1 MHVRCFLV
9 SACVRCYLDVRVA
22 MGHVC
27 SIHVHMRVC
36 KYVNVCVAMVDSC
49 PLCVHMR
56 VYIRAYVRR
65 SDTCVCV
72 LLASQAGWEPDLVL
86 ASNSKRTK
94 LTLNEMTTVMES
106 LEAVDTHLMGW
117 VYY

>member
-1 MHVRCFLV
+1 
-9 SACVRCYLDVRVA
+9 
-22 MGHVC
+22 
-27 SIHVHMRVC
+27 
-36 KYVNVCVAMVDSC
+36 
-49 PLCVHMR
+49 
-56 VYIRAYVRR
+56 
-65 SDTCVCV
+65 V